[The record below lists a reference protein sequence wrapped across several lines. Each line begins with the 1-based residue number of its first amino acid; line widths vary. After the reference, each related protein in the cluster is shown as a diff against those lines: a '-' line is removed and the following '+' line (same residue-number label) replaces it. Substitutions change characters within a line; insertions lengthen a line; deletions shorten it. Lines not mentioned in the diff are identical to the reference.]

1 MRRGALWTAL
11 GVLLLGAALGLTL
24 RNLRQDRQAGDAAA
38 AVTAQLTR
46 ESAARKAARAAETQP
61 AADGAAEAVPDYV
74 RHPGMEMPV
83 TEVDGTAY
91 IGVLTIPALDLAL
104 PVQSEWSYPALRRTP
119 CRYGGSAYRDDLILL
134 AHNYESHF
142 GRLKSLSPGDA
153 VLFTDADG
161 NEFAYEVLELEML
174 RPTAV
179 EDMTAGDWDL
189 TLFTC
194 TLGGQAR
201 VTVRCL
207 RTDRS

>member
-1 MRRGALWTAL
+1 MRRGALWTVL
-11 GVLLLGAALGLTL
+11 GVLLLGTALGLTL

-46 ESAARKAARAAETQP
+46 ESAARKAARAAE
-61 AADGAAEAVPDYV
+61 AVPDYV
-74 RHPGMEMPV
+74 RYPGMEMPV

-119 CRYGGSAYRDDLILL
+119 CRYSGSAYRDNLILL

>member
-1 MRRGALWTAL
+1 MRRGALWTVL
-11 GVLLLGAALGLTL
+11 GVLLLGTALGLTL

-46 ESAARKAARAAETQP
+46 ENAARKAARAAE
-61 AADGAAEAVPDYV
+61 AVPDYV
-74 RHPGMEMPV
+74 RYPGMEMPV

-119 CRYGGSAYRDDLILL
+119 CRYSGSAYRDDLILL

-194 TLGGQAR
+194 TLGGQSR